1 MNEGTDQVRLA
12 GIAEVGDGHVKV
24 HYTRF
29 SVPMLEMSY
38 NKCMEICSVCFLLGS
53 MDNEISG
60 TW

>member
-38 NKCMEICSVCFLLGS
+38 NKCM
-53 MDNEISG
+53 
-60 TW
+60 